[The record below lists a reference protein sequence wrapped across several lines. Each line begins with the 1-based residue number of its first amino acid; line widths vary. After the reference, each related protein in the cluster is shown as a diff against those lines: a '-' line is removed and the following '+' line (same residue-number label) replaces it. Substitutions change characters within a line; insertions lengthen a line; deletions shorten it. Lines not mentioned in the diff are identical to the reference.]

1 MQQRALELVDLS
13 GFWVFGD
20 SRAEASWL
28 GGTGLP
34 KDPPAE
40 VEECEAQMV
49 AGGGGLQRAFFSE
62 YKDQFKNEIGQVMFS
77 EIAKAYTA
85 ELNKES
91 SQMLDAIR
99 EKAAAGT
106 VSYQERFKQE
116 GGHGQGLLSSFGIF
130 RRKRPA
136 VSRLGVQQAQAL
148 LNDINHELEPL
159 EPADASVG
167 ALVQRQNAVCD
178 VVTRRVEGDLSVQLS
193 VLRRASRLEAMQR
206 RAAERAEDA
215 KLSQQLCSPCCVG
228 DIDLSQA
235 LVPKHGALRQL
246 PGNPGNIRWSDS
258 AVGVS
263 TAAAAHVVKKHDA
276 SMSKIID
283 QYEAAHAMVTDDSCK
298 LIGDLPEKALP
309 SPCIKEGFGVCLC
322 SNSSAGPV
330 IKLARRAIASGI
342 CRLCPPK
349 SIMRKFLSESRIV
362 LHFRDTSIWLH
373 VGLMYFN
380 PQRPTLITLRDEG
393 LSKWGYTRLQPA
405 FGGAGELECRADTE
419 VVQSLMPYLHKEMSL
434 QLFRLMAFDRA
445 LSRFVPADN
454 VLVGKIASHHL
465 YRGDELK
472 FWPGAAAALAKGDAK
487 RDRRRQ
493 EEARRRARRTDSEV
507 EASRKRRKSK
517 TNAAGDG
524 GQKATRTAKGDR
536 KQTPASSAATSSDL
550 QRADDQSGANNDVDT
565 SDAASPEFM
574 FESPSM
580 SPGEAEKDLSRAR
593 AIDGSSNSDPERHDY
608 MLFGDANGAGT
619 LVASSSNEETRSFEA
634 DGPFRI
640 EEDLSAIVEADPGFQ
655 QLQGQETG
663 LAANPVSSIGGQC
676 PDVGTPPAS
685 IADTDSGDT
694 DSGDDARNPQATV
707 GPLDYA
713 APWVEQYSPTT
724 PVEQHSPTTPG
735 KSPRADSDVASSPAA
750 RGSPNLG
757 PLQYSPTTPGKSP
770 RADSD
775 VASSP
780 AARGSPKRA
789 GVRSSS
795 SGSES
800 GVAAAPRTR
809 GPATVD
815 RAIEGGNIPE
825 GCSCRRYDPLPPE
838 PPYYCATLPAG
849 VFDMRGRHTRRRA
862 FRPGLRTE
870 AEAIDLCET
879 WLVETMSAIEADD
892 E

>member
-1 MQQRALELVDLS
+1 M
-13 GFWVFGD
+13 
-20 SRAEASWL
+20 
-28 GGTGLP
+28 
-34 KDPPAE
+34 
-40 VEECEAQMV
+40 
-49 AGGGGLQRAFFSE
+49 
-62 YKDQFKNEIGQVMFS
+62 
-77 EIAKAYTA
+77 
-85 ELNKES
+85 
-91 SQMLDAIR
+91 
-99 EKAAAGT
+99 
-106 VSYQERFKQE
+106 
-116 GGHGQGLLSSFGIF
+116 
-130 RRKRPA
+130 
-136 VSRLGVQQAQAL
+136 
-148 LNDINHELEPL
+148 
-159 EPADASVG
+159 
-167 ALVQRQNAVCD
+167 
-178 VVTRRVEGDLSVQLS
+178 
-193 VLRRASRLEAMQR
+193 
-206 RAAERAEDA
+206 
-215 KLSQQLCSPCCVG
+215 
-228 DIDLSQA
+228 
-235 LVPKHGALRQL
+235 
-246 PGNPGNIRWSDS
+246 
-258 AVGVS
+258 
-263 TAAAAHVVKKHDA
+263 
-276 SMSKIID
+276 
-283 QYEAAHAMVTDDSCK
+283 
-298 LIGDLPEKALP
+298 
-309 SPCIKEGFGVCLC
+309 
-322 SNSSAGPV
+322 
-330 IKLARRAIASGI
+330 
-342 CRLCPPK
+342 
-349 SIMRKFLSESRIV
+349 
-362 LHFRDTSIWLH
+362 
-373 VGLMYFN
+373 
-380 PQRPTLITLRDEG
+380 
-393 LSKWGYTRLQPA
+393 
-405 FGGAGELECRADTE
+405 
-419 VVQSLMPYLHKEMSL
+419 
-434 QLFRLMAFDRA
+434 
-445 LSRFVPADN
+445 
-454 VLVGKIASHHL
+454 
-465 YRGDELK
+465 
-472 FWPGAAAALAKGDAK
+472 
-487 RDRRRQ
+487 
-493 EEARRRARRTDSEV
+493 
-507 EASRKRRKSK
+507 
-517 TNAAGDG
+517 
-524 GQKATRTAKGDR
+524 TRTAKGDR

-619 LVASSSNEETRSFEA
+619 LIASSSNEETRSFEA

-663 LAANPVSSIGGQC
+663 LAANPGSSIGGQC

-750 RGSPNLG
+750 RGSP
-757 PLQYSPTTPGKSP
+757 
-770 RADSD
+770 
-775 VASSP
+775 
-780 AARGSPKRA
+780 KRA

-825 GCSCRRYDPLPPE
+825 GCSCRRYDPRPPE